1 MATGIASAE
10 AAGPGGPPG
19 ALPAQAL
26 DHGTGYLLAAA
37 VLRALTEQHDEGGSR
52 LVTLSLARTA
62 GWLLDELPARRE
74 PDADASYDPE
84 KWLRETDGPLGRLRH
99 AVPPVAF
106 DGSPADWSRP
116 PGPLGADAAVW
127 LTA

>member
-1 MATGIASAE
+1 M
-10 AAGPGGPPG
+10 
-19 ALPAQAL
+19 
-26 DHGTGYLLAAA
+26 
-37 VLRALTEQHDEGGSR
+37 LRALTEQHDEGGSR

-62 GWLLDELPARRE
+62 AWLLDELPARRE
-74 PDADASYDPE
+74 PDADADTETAANAAADPSYDPE
-84 KWLRETDGPLGRLRH
+84 KWLTETDGPLGRLRH

-106 DGSPADWSRP
+106 EGSPADWSRP